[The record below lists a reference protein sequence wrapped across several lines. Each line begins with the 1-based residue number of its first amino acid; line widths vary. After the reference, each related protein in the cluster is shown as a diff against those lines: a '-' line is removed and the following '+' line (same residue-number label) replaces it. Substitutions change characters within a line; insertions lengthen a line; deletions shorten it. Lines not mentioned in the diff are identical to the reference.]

1 MNKKCSDRDG
11 ISVFK
16 RKDGRYEA
24 RVLDT
29 RRFGSD
35 GKRKYK
41 SFYGATKK
49 EAMDKAIAFL
59 YEVKQGAY
67 CDESTVTVAE
77 CVNEWFEKRIKMK
90 REPLTVASYTGII
103 KNHINPNLGGIR
115 VQSLQPGDIEDM
127 AETLS
132 KKKLSPKTVKNVITV
147 LHTAL
152 AYAIKK
158 GIIVKNPCENLDI
171 EKCKKHKITPLLDDE
186 IPAFLKAIEAD
197 PEFKNAYA
205 FCLFTGIREG
215 ECLGLTWDKVDFKG
229 KCITV
234 EQQLQKDRQ
243 KSGTYFIKNATKTK
257 KQRTV
262 YLTEDAVAC
271 LEDEKK
277 RQEENAKLAGEL
289 WDNEWNLVFT
299 NDLGRYIVP
308 MTFYKHFKRIAEK
321 IGRPDLRPHDLRH
334 TLATVAI
341 ASGSDVKSL
350 QDMLGHT
357 TAAMTLDVYAHP
369 SDKRQREVVGGIQER
384 FRGLAKGE
392 EKQGQ

>member
-1 MNKKCSDRDG
+1 M
-11 ISVFK
+11 
-16 RKDGRYEA
+16 
-24 RVLDT
+24 
-29 RRFGSD
+29 
-35 GKRKYK
+35 
-41 SFYGATKK
+41 
-49 EAMDKAIAFL
+49 
-59 YEVKQGAY
+59 
-67 CDESTVTVAE
+67 
-77 CVNEWFEKRIKMK
+77 
-90 REPLTVASYTGII
+90 SY
-103 KNHINPNLGGIR
+103 
-115 VQSLQPGDIEDM
+115 
-127 AETLS
+127 
-132 KKKLSPKTVKNVITV
+132 
-147 LHTAL
+147 TAL

-299 NDLGRYIVP
+299 NDLGRYIIP

-341 ASGSDVKSL
+341 AIGSDVKSL

-357 TAAMTLDVYAHP
+357 TATMTLDVYAHP
-369 SDKRQREVVGGIQER
+369 SEKRQREVVGGIQER

-392 EKQGQ
+392 KKQGQ

>member
-11 ISVFK
+11 ISAFK

-24 RVLDT
+24 RALDT

-59 YEVKQGAY
+59 YEVKQGSY
-67 CDESTVTVAE
+67 CDNSTTTVAE
-77 CVNEWFEKRIKMK
+77 CVNEWFEKRIKTK
-90 REPLTVASYTGII
+90 REPLTVASYIGII

-171 EKCKKHKITPLLDDE
+171 EKCKKHKITPLLDGE

-197 PEFKNAYA
+197 SEFKNAYA
-205 FCLFTGIREG
+205 FCLYTGLREG
-215 ECLGLTWDKVDFKG
+215 ECLGLTWDKVDLKG
-229 KCITV
+229 GCISI
-234 EQQLQKDRQ
+234 EQQLQKDR
-243 KSGTYFIKNATKTK
+243 
-257 KQRTV
+257 
-262 YLTEDAVAC
+262 
-271 LEDEKK
+271 
-277 RQEENAKLAGEL
+277 
-289 WDNEWNLVFT
+289 
-299 NDLGRYIVP
+299 
-308 MTFYKHFKRIAEK
+308 
-321 IGRPDLRPHDLRH
+321 
-334 TLATVAI
+334 
-341 ASGSDVKSL
+341 
-350 QDMLGHT
+350 
-357 TAAMTLDVYAHP
+357 
-369 SDKRQREVVGGIQER
+369 
-384 FRGLAKGE
+384 
-392 EKQGQ
+392 

>member
-1 MNKKCSDRDG
+1 M
-11 ISVFK
+11 
-16 RKDGRYEA
+16 
-24 RVLDT
+24 
-29 RRFGSD
+29 
-35 GKRKYK
+35 
-41 SFYGATKK
+41 
-49 EAMDKAIAFL
+49 
-59 YEVKQGAY
+59 
-67 CDESTVTVAE
+67 
-77 CVNEWFEKRIKMK
+77 
-90 REPLTVASYTGII
+90 SY
-103 KNHINPNLGGIR
+103 
-115 VQSLQPGDIEDM
+115 
-127 AETLS
+127 
-132 KKKLSPKTVKNVITV
+132 
-147 LHTAL
+147 TAL

-262 YLTEDAVAC
+262 YLTEDAVVC

-289 WDNEWNLVFT
+289 WDNEWNLAFT
-299 NDLGRYIVP
+299 NDLGHRCDRQW
-308 MTFYKHFKRIAEK
+308 FGREIAT
-321 IGRPDLRPHDLRH
+321 GHAGSHHGNDDARRVRPSFGEA
-334 TLATVAI
+334 AT
-341 ASGSDVKSL
+341 
-350 QDMLGHT
+350 
-357 TAAMTLDVYAHP
+357 
-369 SDKRQREVVGGIQER
+369 RGGGWYTEA
-384 FRGLAKGE
+384 F
-392 EKQGQ
+392 